1 MKIMVIEIPKGTSP
15 EKIKGLLKKRT
26 GRQKK
31 KSIDS
36 FFGKLPK
43 IEDGLT
49 FQKKIR
55 SEWK

>member
-1 MKIMVIEIPKGTSP
+1 MVIEIPKGTP
-15 EKIKGLLKKRT
+15 EHKIKSILNNRK
-26 GRQKK
+26 GRRKLTK
-31 KSIDS
+31 KSVDA

-49 FQKKIR
+49 YQKKAR

>member
-1 MKIMVIEIPKGTSP
+1 MVLEIPKGTP
-15 EKIKGLLKKRT
+15 EKKIKAILKRR
-26 GRQKK
+26 GRRNPAKK
-31 KSIDS
+31 PIDA
-36 FFGKLPK
+36 FFGKLPH

>member
-1 MKIMVIEIPKGTSP
+1 MVIEIPKGTSP
-15 EKIKGLLKKRT
+15 EKIKGLLKKRSK
-26 GRQKK
+26 RKK
-31 KSIDS
+31 KNIDS

-49 FQKKIR
+49 FQKKVR

>member
-26 GRQKK
+26 SRRTNKN
-31 KSIDS
+31 IDS

-43 IEDGLT
+43 IEDGLK
-49 FQKKIR
+49 FQKKVR

>member
-1 MKIMVIEIPKGTSP
+1 MVIEIPKGTP
-15 EKIKGLLKKRT
+15 EHKIKSILNKRK
-26 GRQKK
+26 GRRKVAK
-31 KSIDS
+31 KSVDA

-55 SEWK
+55 SEWE

>member
-1 MKIMVIEIPKGTSP
+1 MIIEIPKGTP
-15 EKIKGLLKKRT
+15 EKKIMSILKKR
-26 GRQKK
+26 RSRRPIKK
-31 KSIDS
+31 TVTS
-36 FFGKLPK
+36 FFGKLPD

>member
-1 MKIMVIEIPKGTSP
+1 MVIEIPKGTSP

-26 GRQKK
+26 GRRNKK
-31 KSIDS
+31 TVDS

-43 IEDGLT
+43 IEDGLAL
-49 FQKKIR
+49 QKKLR